1 MNSKEKAKKSNWF
14 RNNRF
19 KLIGVTFILGHCA
32 YYSYQESIIQREAQ
46 IRQDREAAE
55 RKQFQ
60 LELKRRVKAE
70 QQEWRNSALQ
80 KHQRNEVRLKNHSH
94 SQDDTD
100 IFNEFLGD
108 FLEDPEDELSYPPE
122 IFEDQIDEKEED
134 LIENRVYD

>member
-1 MNSKEKAKKSNWF
+1 MNSKEKSKRSNWF
-14 RNNRF
+14 RNNWF
-19 KLIGVTFILGHCA
+19 KLIGVTFILGSCA
-32 YYSYQESIIQREAQ
+32 YYSYQDSIIQREAQ
-46 IRQDREAAE
+46 IRQDREATE

-80 KHQRNEVRLKNHSH
+80 RNQRNEVRLKNHSH